1 MKIKSN
7 LRTFFQVQIQHLC
20 GSLQV
25 VKVLSVLT
33 CIQIYMFTLKKPE
46 VIDNKKKIYT
56 VASYSICSFNKQC
69 KDLFSLAFV
78 INCTSR

>member
-46 VIDNKKKIYT
+46 VIDNKKKKSTLWQVTRSVLSINSVKIY
-56 VASYSICSFNKQC
+56 FH
-69 KDLFSLAFV
+69 LHL
-78 INCTSR
+78 

>member
-46 VIDNKKKIYT
+46 VIDNKKKSTLWQVTQSVLSINSVKIY
-56 VASYSICSFNKQC
+56 FH
-69 KDLFSLAFV
+69 LHL
-78 INCTSR
+78 

>member
-46 VIDNKKKIYT
+46 VIDNKKKSTLWQVTRSVLSINSVKIY
-56 VASYSICSFNKQC
+56 FH
-69 KDLFSLAFV
+69 LHL
-78 INCTSR
+78 

>member
-46 VIDNKKKIYT
+46 VMDNKKKSTLWQVTRSVLSINSVKIY
-56 VASYSICSFNKQC
+56 FH
-69 KDLFSLAFV
+69 LHL
-78 INCTSR
+78 